1 METARMM
8 LLPTILLLLHSLSG
22 WCQSAATATK
32 PASPSEFLRSF
43 LNRPHLLPNA
53 PGGAKGPREPL
64 SEDTLS
70 FSVIVDNWSKYSL
83 VYTQYAVTE
92 GALDARDEI
101 MSFPNRVCLI
111 QVLHKHFSKSVMIN

>member
-1 METARMM
+1 MMETTRTRMM
-8 LLPTILLLLHSLSG
+8 LLQTILLLLHSLSG
-22 WCQSAATATK
+22 WCQSATTK

-92 GALDARDEI
+92 GALDAREDIE
-101 MSFPNRVCLI
+101 SF
-111 QVLHKHFSKSVMIN
+111 